1 MNKNGGKTRRALT
14 IFVIAA
20 IVCCLAAASSCKGGS
35 GKSGENEGVY
45 QNGKAILKIG
55 TVFSD
60 DSELTDVLGEPADRQ
75 EAASCLGAGT
85 DITFTYDGYSFTA
98 YPHGGAESGQHRV
111 GLIKINRG
119 QYSISSGISVG
130 DDISDVDLSG
140 FELVV
145 NAYFAWYDACSVALS
160 VDNGTVAR
168 IVISEGTQED

>member
-1 MNKNGGKTRRALT
+1 M
-14 IFVIAA
+14 FVIAA
-20 IVCCLAAASSCKGGS
+20 IVCCLAAGSSCKGGA

-45 QNGKAILKIG
+45 QNGKALVIIG

-60 DSELTDVLGEPADRQ
+60 DAELTAVLGEPVDRQ

-98 YPHGGAESGQHRV
+98 YPHGGADSGQHRV
-111 GLIKINRG
+111 GLIKINRAP
-119 QYSISSGISVG
+119 YSIASGIQVG
-130 DDISDVDLSG
+130 DNIDDVDLSG

-160 VDNGTVAR
+160 VDSGRIAR